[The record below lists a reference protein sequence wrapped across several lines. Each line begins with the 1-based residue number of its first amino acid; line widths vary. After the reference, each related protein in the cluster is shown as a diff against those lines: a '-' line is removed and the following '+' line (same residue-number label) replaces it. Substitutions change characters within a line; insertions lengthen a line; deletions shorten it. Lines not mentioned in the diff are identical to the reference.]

1 MPVIFRGNIPP
12 CCGWCAEVRHEADG
26 VCWCYRTQKQ
36 ISEVIPPYDKRM
48 EWCPIEGEIPEIH
61 GDIIDA
67 SVLFRKCQKHATEMW
82 KEGDPGYAAFLEF
95 MDIVKKTPVI
105 LKSENEQKRP
115 Y

>member
-1 MPVIFRGNIPP
+1 MPVIFRGSIPP
-12 CCGWCAEVRHEADG
+12 CCGLCAELRHEDDG
-26 VCWCYRTQKQ
+26 VCRCYRTQKP

-82 KEGDPGYAAFLEF
+82 KENDPGYIAFLEF

-105 LKSENEQKRP
+105 LKAENEKKRP